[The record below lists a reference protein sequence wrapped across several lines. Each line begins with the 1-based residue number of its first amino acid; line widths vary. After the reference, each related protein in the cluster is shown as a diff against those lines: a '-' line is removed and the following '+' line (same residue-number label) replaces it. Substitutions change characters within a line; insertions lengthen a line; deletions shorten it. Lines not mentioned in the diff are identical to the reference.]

1 MNTFQQEI
9 HRVSDAIARMNFLI
23 SKNKETS
30 LSALE
35 NVDTKSEE
43 FKTLFREIKKQ
54 ITDANTPMKTMSL
67 EELSKLP
74 HINDVRESESA

>member
-9 HRVSDAIARMNFLI
+9 HRVSDACARMNFLI
-23 SKNKETS
+23 SENKKTS
-30 LSALE
+30 LSALK
-35 NVDTKSEE
+35 NVDTKSEK

-54 ITDANTPMKTMSL
+54 ITDANTPMKTISI

-74 HINDVRESESA
+74 HIDDVRESESS